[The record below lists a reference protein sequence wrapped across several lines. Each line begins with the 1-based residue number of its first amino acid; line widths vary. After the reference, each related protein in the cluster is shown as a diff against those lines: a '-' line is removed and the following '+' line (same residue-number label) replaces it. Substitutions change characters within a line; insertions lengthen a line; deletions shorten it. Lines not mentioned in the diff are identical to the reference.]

1 MKVKDRTGEEKLNT
15 KGYKMKIIKYIN
27 NTNIDVE
34 FENGLVKK
42 NVQYRYFKSGNIDH
56 VDYAERIGKTKINN
70 FGNKATVIDYIDSRN
85 VYIEFENGYKS
96 KCIWCA
102 FVKGSFISPYCKT
115 VFGVGYLGEGKY
127 LTTDRWYTF
136 WTGFIQRVHYKKH
149 KSREH
154 YKSVL
159 INKDWY
165 NYQNFAKWAD
175 ENYYEIPNHQMQ
187 IDKDILFKNNKEYSP
202 DKCIFVPQIINVLFT
217 KSDKARG
224 VLPIGVYWFKE
235 GNNYRAQCSYV
246 DNNGE
251 LKNKYLGGHSNPY
264 DAYLAYKKFKE
275 SHIKEIADRYKDYIP
290 DKLYKALYEY
300 KVEITD

>member
-1 MKVKDRTGEEKLNT
+1 MKIKDRTGEEKLNN
-15 KGYKMKIIKYIN
+15 KGYKMKIVKYIN
-27 NTNIDVE
+27 NTDIDVE
-34 FENGLVKK
+34 FENGYIKK

-56 VDYAERIGKTKINN
+56 VDYTERIGKTKINN
-70 FGNKATVIDYIDSRN
+70 FGNLATVIDYIDSRN

-102 FVKGSFISPYCKT
+102 FIKGSFVSPYCKT
-115 VFGVGYLGEGKY
+115 VFRVGYLGEGKY

-154 YKSVL
+154 YKSVS

-202 DKCIFVPQIINVLFT
+202 DTCIFVPQIINVLFT

-224 VLPIGVYWFKE
+224 DLPIGVYWFKE
-235 GNNYRAQCSYV
+235 GKNYRAQCSYV

-251 LKNKYLGGHSNPY
+251 LKNKYLGGHGNPK
-264 DAYLAYKKFKE
+264 DAYLAYKRFKE
-275 SHIKEIADRYKDYIP
+275 SHIKEIADRYKEYIP
-290 DKLYKALYEY
+290 DNLYKALYEY
-300 KVEITD
+300 QVDITD